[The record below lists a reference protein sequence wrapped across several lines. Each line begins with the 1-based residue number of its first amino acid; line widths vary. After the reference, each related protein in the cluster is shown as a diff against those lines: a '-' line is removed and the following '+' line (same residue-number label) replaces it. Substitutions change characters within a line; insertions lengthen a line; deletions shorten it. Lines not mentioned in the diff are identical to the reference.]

1 MDRGRTHECCGY
13 NVATAAAG
21 KEGERA
27 GVRRGPGLQGLLSI
41 PFPATWLVMSPPDRV
56 GGCPGPGTLGLRGEG
71 ESKLLLAS
79 GLASLEGQKAAP
91 GS

>member
-1 MDRGRTHECCGY
+1 MGG
-13 NVATAAAG
+13 V
-21 KEGERA
+21 A

-41 PFPATWLVMSPPDRV
+41 PFPAAWLVMSPPGQGWGV
-56 GGCPGPGTLGLRGEG
+56 PWPWHAGAQGERG